1 MISTNQKTQKLNLQL
16 LASTSKIILLL
27 VLLIIPFMPMKAY
40 GKTKGFKGKTNEVI
54 TDVKQIEYKGNSI
67 LNTAKHL
74 GVHGTTFD
82 HVVQAFNG
90 LKTYIDKYTNK
101 FENSWSSIEG
111 LKGEINNSI
120 GVLKIPDPL
129 QAADEILK
137 AVLKQKIESN
147 GIDPGIKGENVS
159 KEFHRAYTYGQSG
172 SVLSKQG
179 QKIQLE
185 ESQNTQSAVE
195 TSSLQA
201 NDAQSDVVTQDILK
215 KIALQ
220 NSQAQII
227 QKSLQGEEQQ
237 QTRLAAVADMNLADI
252 SGNLDK
258 EAREKQIEREN
269 YRKEILGTATF
280 NDAFWDEKQ

>member
-1 MISTNQKTQKLNLQL
+1 MKLFKQNILNLNFRHYCL
-16 LASTSKIILLL
+16 KLILIL
-27 VLLIIPFMPMKAY
+27 VLTGIFLPTKANA
-40 GKTKGFKGKTNEVI
+40 KSNNFKEKEGEIVEK
-54 TDVKQIEYKGNSI
+54 VKQIETKGDTI
-67 LNTAKHL
+67 LGAAKHL

-111 LKGEINNSI
+111 LKGKINNSI

-147 GIDPGIKGENVS
+147 GIDPGIKGENAS

-172 SVLSKQG
+172 SVLGKGG
-179 QKIQLE
+179 QKAQLE
-185 ESQNTQSAVE
+185 ESQNTQLAVD
-195 TSSLQA
+195 TSSSQA

-215 KIALQ
+215 KIAVQ
-220 NSQAQII
+220 NLQAQKI
-227 QKSLQGEEQQ
+227 QKSLQDEEQK
-237 QTRLAAVADMNLADI
+237 QTRLAATTAMNLADI
-252 SGNLDK
+252 SEGLDK
-258 EAREKQIEREN
+258 QTRKEQLEKQN
-269 YRKEILGTATF
+269 YRREILGTATF
-280 NDAFWDEKQ
+280 NNTFWEKKK